1 MHNMLNRTY
10 RTVFRMLFVILSAL
24 LILQTPAVSAAEFDI
39 PISELNKVKKKYPT
53 RAESAKRHK
62 QPKKKQS
69 LSQDDKN
76 GTGVKNEPLADQPNI
91 QLHEKSASPPT
102 TTPPFSSVTKSSAP
116 ADSSLIT
123 PVAESIRI
131 SHTPYSFIVPGK
143 RTTIQAVISSDTVIS
158 NVYCYFH
165 STGNTLG
172 AAVSMSK
179 VAGTS
184 FTYSAVIPALNSKSS
199 GLSYKIFA
207 VDSKGITSQSKEY
220 TIPSSPTTF
229 FPGWQTDNLNE
240 TLNIQLDKP
249 NNPLDGFSDPALNK

>member
-1 MHNMLNRTY
+1 M
-10 RTVFRMLFVILSAL
+10 FFVIVSVA
-24 LILQTPAVSAAEFDI
+24 LILQTPAASAAEFDI
-39 PISELNKVKKKYPT
+39 PISELNKVKKKYP
-53 RAESAKRHK
+53 AKSESAKRRK
-62 QPKKKQS
+62 QSKKKQS

-76 GTGVKNEPLADQPNI
+76 GTAVKSEQPADQPNI
-91 QLHEKSASPPT
+91 QLHEKSAFTPTANPPL
-102 TTPPFSSVTKSSAP
+102 SSVTKSSVP
-116 ADSSLIT
+116 ADSSLIA
-123 PVAESIRI
+123 PVTESIRI

-143 RTTIQAVISSDTVIS
+143 RTTIQAVISSDTAIS

-179 VAGTS
+179 VTGTR

-207 VDSKGITSQSKEY
+207 VDSNGITSQSKEY

-229 FPGWQTDNLNE
+229 FPGWQSDNLKDM
-240 TLNIQLDKP
+240 LNIQQDKP
-249 NNPLDGFSDPALNK
+249 NTPLDGFSDPALNK